1 MQEIQSARLCF
12 MDYVYV
18 QHGNSLAEIA
28 MFCRVKPEAVQ
39 TWQTGTWLRGEQ
51 LYRLWAFLE
60 LHGYRPAELEHLPKP
75 THQLLL
81 IISVGLLE
89 FESVQRELGY
99 ENLQS
104 LYRLFREGV
113 GLTKERAWRLE
124 EMVKSHLPALEESK
138 RSIGP
143 SSVEDTERIG
153 RTDREPVSVVQPT
166 SAGVRQWEQPEELS
180 SLARLLRLVVRRP
193 AGIAPDELKRQ
204 LKDVPR
210 EEIEAFAL
218 LLLELV

>member
-1 MQEIQSARLCF
+1 MAEMQSARVCF
-12 MDYVYV
+12 IDYVKRP
-18 QHGNSLAEIA
+18 NSLTEIA
-28 MFCRVKPEAVQ
+28 TFCRVKPETVL
-39 TWQTGTWLRGEQ
+39 TWQDGTWPRGEQ

-60 LHGYRPAELEHLPKP
+60 LHGYKPSELEELPRP
-75 THQLLL
+75 TYQLLL
-81 IISVGLLE
+81 IIGVGLLE
-89 FESVQRELGY
+89 FDGVQRELGY

-104 LYRLFREGV
+104 LYRLFRDGV

-124 EMVKSHLPALEESK
+124 EMVKSHLPALEEA
-138 RSIGP
+138 RRNIGP
-143 SSVEDTERIG
+143 SSADDTERISH
-153 RTDREPVSVVQPT
+153 TDRKPVSVVQPT

-180 SLARLLRLVVRRP
+180 SLARLLRLVVRRS